1 MIFFLMST
9 FPKIYSSISPRKI
22 HPRTSRSLDQSLLRK
37 PQQNESKSYP
47 PTLPTY
53 LNLKKKEKKIFPSI
67 LTTTTNSF
75 PFFLSPTKQLPPA
88 LFTCGTLDVLLDD
101 SVLMATKWAM
111 SGAESILKLYPGA
124 PHGFTFFPVGGTE
137 QTEIALRDIGEF
149 MNDRLAD

>member
-1 MIFFLMST
+1 MKVSQSYL
-9 FPKIYSSISPRKI
+9 PESS
-22 HPRTSRSLDQSLLRK
+22 HQSL
-37 PQQNESKSYP
+37 P
-47 PTLPTY
+47 PLTLP
-53 LNLKKKEKKIFPSI
+53 PS
-67 LTTTTNSF
+67 
-75 PFFLSPTKQLPPA
+75 LSPTKQLPPA

>member
-1 MIFFLMST
+1 MKVSHTHLT
-9 FPKIYSSISPRKI
+9 Y
-22 HPRTSRSLDQSLLRK
+22 
-37 PQQNESKSYP
+37 
-47 PTLPTY
+47 LPY
-53 LNLKKKEKKIFPSI
+53 LNLRKKKKIFPSI
-67 LTTTTNSF
+67 LITTNTLTLPLLFS
-75 PFFLSPTKQLPPA
+75 SPTKQLPPA